1 MRALVVPAVSAVMSL
16 TLFGCSE
23 PNQYVE
29 PPPAKVTV
37 AQPLERE
44 VVDYLEFSG
53 TTVSSAKVQ
62 VRARVGGV
70 LEQMHFRPG
79 SIVQAGDLLFTID
92 PREYEADLKSAEAD
106 LASAR
111 ASFKRAEIELTRA
124 QKLFERQAGSDVE
137 VVKWRGEMQQAQ
149 AAIMTAEARIAGAK
163 LNLGYTRVQAPI
175 SGRVGRD
182 QVNIGNLVGEGEA
195 TILTDITAQD
205 PMFVYFNLNERDL
218 LRVMA
223 LERAKPSGGRSD
235 DPKSYDLSVFM
246 ALANSEDFPFQGK
259 VDFAE
264 SGVDPETGTLQLR
277 GVFPNPG
284 EDPELLPGLFT
295 RVRLP
300 VAKRS
305 NMPLV
310 SERALG
316 SDQSGRFLMLVND
329 AGIVE
334 KRNVTEGQRIDGLRV
349 IEDGLVGDEWVVV
362 RGVQRARPGAK
373 VEAERCEMTE
383 FTASALSA
391 AARKGPASAGS
402 ADL

>member
-1 MRALVVPAVSAVMSL
+1 MRDLILSAVAAAISL
-16 TLFGCSE
+16 VPLGCSE

-29 PPPAKVTV
+29 PPPAQVTI
-37 AQPLERE
+37 AQPLEQE
-44 VVDYLEFSG
+44 VVDYLEFTG

-79 SIVQAGDLLFTID
+79 SIVQEGDLLFTID
-92 PREYEADLKSAEAD
+92 PREYEADLKSAEAE

-124 QKLFERQAGSDVE
+124 QKRCERQAGGDGE

-149 AAIMTAEARIAGAK
+149 AAIMTAEARIARAK

-175 SGRVGRD
+175 AGRVGRD
-182 QVNIGNLVGEGEA
+182 QINVGNLVGEGEA

-223 LERAKPSGGRSD
+223 MERSKPNPGRSD
-235 DPKSYDLSVFM
+235 DPGSSNLSVFM
-246 ALANSEDFPFQGK
+246 ALANSEDFPFKGR

-334 KRNVTEGQRIDGLRV
+334 KRNVVEGQRIDGLRV

-373 VEAERCEMTE
+373 VDAERSEMTE

-391 AARKGPASAGS
+391 AARKGQASPDS